1 METTVVTF
9 WAPAVWCAVGVPLV
23 FSNFVHYKVRQVK
36 PTSATGAPPRHGM
49 VVLPVLLLFVFS
61 GAACVWWL
69 LDVGTFTKLAYSVV
83 YGAAMTVGLVL
94 VAAHASGDM

>member
-1 METTVVTF
+1 
-9 WAPAVWCAVGVPLV
+9 
-23 FSNFVHYKVRQVK
+23 
-36 PTSATGAPPRHGM
+36 M